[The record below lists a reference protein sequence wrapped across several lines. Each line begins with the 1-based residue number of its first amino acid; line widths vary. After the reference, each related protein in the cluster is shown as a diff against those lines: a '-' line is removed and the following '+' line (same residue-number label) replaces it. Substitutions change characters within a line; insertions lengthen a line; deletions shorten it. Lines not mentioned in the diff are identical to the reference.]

1 MEYIPSAAEFKQL
14 HLCKPG
20 KPSFYEPIKPNED
33 FPGLRKIYENQQ
45 RNLQST
51 PTFGKPAGNFSN
63 PVNLSSN
70 FSESDKPGQIYIF
83 GAPPGPLRFPGEK
96 PASNF
101 SESVKPGPPTFG
113 KPPGRA
119 GFNSPIPTFH
129 STTSR
134 NSGLQLIV
142 DEIDKLELEFVK
154 KVAWLNLAVVLR
166 TSLSTEL
173 ILVKWR
179 DLFRPVDYSFRK
191 EEYIKPVVFD
201 VLKAKG
207 YKIQEGFDD
216 GFLLSV

>member
-1 MEYIPSAAEFKQL
+1 MEYIPTAAEFK
-14 HLCKPG
+14 HLQPSICKPFTFG
-20 KPSFYEPIKPNED
+20 NPSCSFFEPIKSSYIP
-33 FPGLRKIYENQQ
+33 
-45 RNLQST
+45 T
-51 PTFGKPAGNFSN
+51 TFGKPFDNSY
-63 PVNLSSN
+63 
-70 FSESDKPGQIYIF
+70 ESVKPCPPTF
-83 GAPPGPLRFPGEK
+83 GI
-96 PASNF
+96 PASNSYESVKPCPPTF
-101 SESVKPGPPTFG
+101 GIPASNSSESVKPGPPIFG

-129 STTSR
+129 STTSW

-154 KVAWLNLAVVLR
+154 KVAWLNLAMVLR

-201 VLKAKG
+201 ILKAKG
-207 YKIQEGFDD
+207 YTIQEGFDD